1 MIAFFRWITGFLI
14 IILFAGFA
22 AFNRQEVTLYYSPV
36 HDPLNWPLYVL
47 VLGFAAT
54 GFIIGALVVWI
65 SDGKI
70 RREKRLQKKQIKKL
84 ENELQKTQIV
94 MDAKEKPE
102 TALFPPAL
110 TKH

>member
-1 MIAFFRWITGFLI
+1 MIAFFRWIAGFLI
-14 IILFAGFA
+14 ITLFAGFA

-36 HDPLNWPLYVL
+36 HDPLNWPLYAL
-47 VLGFAAT
+47 VLGFAAI
-54 GFIIGALVVWI
+54 GFMIGALVVWI

-94 MDAKEKPE
+94 MNAKEKPE